1 MPTYDYSCEPCNDVV
16 EVVRSVS
23 ETDAVVCAKCGGDR
37 KKKFSSPP
45 VMFVD
50 KNGAGKFIK

>member
-1 MPTYDYSCEPCNDVV
+1 MPTYDYSCDTCNDVV
-16 EVVRSVS
+16 EVLRGVNDTDDVS
-23 ETDAVVCAKCGGDR
+23 CATCGGTR
-37 KKKFSSPP
+37 KKKFTSPP